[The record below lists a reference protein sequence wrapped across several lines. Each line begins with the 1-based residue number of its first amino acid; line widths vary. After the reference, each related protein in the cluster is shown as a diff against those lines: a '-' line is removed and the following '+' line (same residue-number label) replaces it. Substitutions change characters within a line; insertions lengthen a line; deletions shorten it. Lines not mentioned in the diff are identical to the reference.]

1 MEEREELRPWQP
13 AALAHSSGSIPSTEV
28 IRLFHKAEQRNR
40 VDLPAKVESW
50 WHSGYGGDYRPS
62 PLSDVTRTGPVVFWF
77 GPPSFTEKMRGLFLW
92 RHMTARI
99 LVSIACRAI

>member
-1 MEEREELRPWQP
+1 VAFQATVGL
-13 AALAHSSGSIPSTEV
+13 
-28 IRLFHKAEQRNR
+28 
-40 VDLPAKVESW
+40 
-50 WHSGYGGDYRPS
+50 YRPS